1 MRDKYIR
8 CAECDANVHY
18 LELFPNDLCLA
29 CYETL
34 WEQAQQGKTAE
45 QVAQDLHN
53 TIVGTFGK

>member
-1 MRDKYIR
+1 MKNEYTTCTK
-8 CAECDANVHY
+8 CAANVHY

-53 TIVGTFGK
+53 AIVGTFGK